1 MSKFTEL
8 AEAID
13 EELDIY
19 RYRIETLEE
28 ELRNEK
34 QKNAEFARRLCEIL
48 ESIYN

>member
-1 MSKFTEL
+1 MSKITEL
-8 AEAID
+8 AEAIE

-19 RYRIETLEE
+19 KYRIELLEQ
-28 ELRNEK
+28 ELQSEK